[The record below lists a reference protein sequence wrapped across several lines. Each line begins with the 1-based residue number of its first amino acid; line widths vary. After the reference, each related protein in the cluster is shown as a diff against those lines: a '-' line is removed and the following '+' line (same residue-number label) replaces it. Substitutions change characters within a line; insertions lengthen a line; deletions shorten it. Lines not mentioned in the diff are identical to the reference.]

1 MQWYYNILA
10 RRPYLMVLFITVFC
24 TACIIV
30 SLTTNTLPDFTD
42 PTLGFETRGTDIGKR
57 LIAWHNL
64 IQETGPSNLLVAN
77 PSDLQHQAE
86 RNEYGINDYHHS
98 IGRKNR
104 RNRKRKN
111 RKQRKN
117 QRQRSRNKT
126 ELANEIITFKNR
138 LRPKAKNHSAP
149 NEGAERYNASAG
161 MSWHGDNGVFKDYEI
176 TNDTSSSLASSSV
189 SSNTSRSNEH
199 GIYGLNMTFVDE
211 DDHRERI
218 QTKKSTWIILQR
230 AELPSAS
237 DSGESIRLPIEG
249 YFCDSPAKEYSH
261 FVVERVGPNATDSLF
276 DINGILA
283 MCVLQDQITKV
294 PYYEEYCEREMIS
307 NNCCRPWS
315 LANYATLLA
324 NKSSCFDLTH
334 EDILLLQNLLLTCFE
349 YFHDLKLS
357 NDCSE
362 RKCFAPPECTRKNIV
377 FNILHY
383 LTDYNIIKV
392 NETNIFLKFS
402 MIFVPVSHARKILP
416 LFHEWEKV
424 DLSNELV
431 RVAAMD
437 LGLENELF
445 NELLLTDVWLVAL
458 GGIFVMTCM
467 WLYTTSLFVT
477 IMTCIAVIFSLGLA
491 YFVYTLV
498 FEMSF
503 FPYMNLLAVV
513 VIIGIG
519 ADDAFIFVKIWQ
531 CVLTERFSK
540 TSTITTK
547 SLANPE
553 PEQTETLQNL
563 MALTL
568 KHAAISMFV
577 TSITT
582 AGAFYASYTSYITAI
597 KCFGIFAGTAVITN
611 YFLMI
616 TWLPASISIMERFT
630 SFTTCSK
637 LQIQK
642 LLIMLN
648 KSINSFCT
656 KLELWITTA
665 ILNYAPILFTLFGI
679 AGICCGVVVLYK
691 PGLQLPESSHFQ
703 LFVSNHPFEVYN
715 SKLKNEFWF
724 EKAMANSE
732 NYKMPLRF
740 VWGIQPTDDG
750 DYDNPFAY
758 GNLHYDNNFNVSTK
772 NAQLW
777 LLQFCQNLRKQ
788 PFYQLTF
795 GMLLPNCFIENFITL
810 MERMCVNSMDDTDR
824 TPCCDISKFP
834 YEPEV
839 FDICL
844 PQIISS
850 LYATPREYF
859 WPGVAG
865 PKFMASP
872 RLMENTTLSEEMVNN
887 TLDTTMANMTT
898 PPPIVKALV
907 VEFES
912 NVSFSTQYDKVKA
925 FVQEVEY
932 WFENELK
939 SAPVEMQN
947 GWFISDLKFYDVQNT
962 LPSSTLVAIC
972 VAMSASLVVLLL
984 VTLNILISLY
994 AVVTVLLTIFVTV
1007 AILIMLG
1014 WKLNIL
1020 ESVTVSTAIGLA
1032 VDFSLHY
1039 GIHYRLSP
1047 SCERLAATQFSLS
1060 RIIGPTAMAAITT
1073 GIAGALMLFSSVL
1086 PYRQIGIF
1094 LLVVMSVSWSYS
1106 TFFLMSLLKL
1116 FGPQYGFMQFQY
1128 PRVKK
1133 RSATNGIKF
1142 YERKPNY
1149 ITAREQLL
1157 TPSSSAVG
1165 ELINSESHELE
1176 SLTSN
1181 SLIKTISGTECSAQ
1195 SFSLDYEHLLNNK
1208 KSANTLASPVPSHQQ
1223 HHHTHKCPAFRNGTT
1238 AQTSS
1243 ANTTTTA
1250 LTMALNA
1257 SSDVDLETESSKP
1270 EIIVCRNHL
1279 EETRS

>member
-10 RRPYLMVLFITVFC
+10 KRPYLMVLFIAVFC

-64 IQETGPSNLLVAN
+64 IQETGLVAN
-77 PSDLQHQAE
+77 PSDLQHQTECYDMKHYA
-86 RNEYGINDYHHS
+86 S
-98 IGRKNR
+98 ISRPKNR

-111 RKQRKN
+111 CKQKKN
-117 QRQRSRNKT
+117 NRQRSRNKT
-126 ELANEIITFKNR
+126 QLANEIKAFKNR
-138 LRPKAKNHSAP
+138 LKPKSYKNHSEVIDGA
-149 NEGAERYNASAG
+149 AERYNNSSAD
-161 MSWHGDNGVFKDYEI
+161 MAWHGDNGIFKDYEI
-176 TNDTSSSLASSSV
+176 TNDTSSTKTSSTLSTT
-189 SSNTSRSNEH
+189 NRSNEH

-218 QTKKSTWIILQR
+218 QTKKSTWILLQR
-230 AELPSAS
+230 EELPPAL
-237 DSGESIRLPIEG
+237 ESNENTRSSIEE

-261 FVVERVGPNATDSLF
+261 FVVERIGPNSTDSLF

-283 MCVLQDQITKV
+283 MCELQDQITKV
-294 PYYEEYCEREMIS
+294 PNYNEYCDREMIS

-315 LANYATLLA
+315 LPNYAALLA

-334 EDILLLQNLLLTCFE
+334 EDILLLQNLLLTC
-349 YFHDLKLS
+349 YDYYHDLKLS
-357 NDCSE
+357 NDCSK
-362 RKCFAPPECTRKNIV
+362 RKCYAPPECTRKDIV

-383 LTDYNIIKV
+383 LTDYNIIKI
-392 NETNIFLKFS
+392 NETSIFLKFS

-582 AGAFYASYTSYITAI
+582 AGAFYASYISYITAI

-630 SFTTCSK
+630 LFTTCSK

-642 LLIMLN
+642 ILIMLN

-665 ILNYAPILFTLFGI
+665 ILNYAPILFTVFGI

-691 PGLQLPESSHFQ
+691 PGLQLPENAHFQ

-772 NAQLW
+772 NAQIW
-777 LLQFCQNLRKQ
+777 LLQFCQNLRQQ

-810 MERMCVNSMDDTDR
+810 MERMCVNSMDNTDR

-834 YEPEV
+834 YEPDV

-865 PKFMASP
+865 PKFMAPPPP
-872 RLMENTTLSEEMVNN
+872 RLEQNNTYNEEMVNN
-887 TLDTTMANMTT
+887 TLLDATMTNITTL
-898 PPPIVKALV
+898 PPIVKALV

-912 NVSFSTQYDKVKA
+912 NVSFSTSYDRVKA
-925 FVQEVEY
+925 FVEEVES
-932 WFENELK
+932 WFINELK
-939 SAPVEMQN
+939 TAPAEMQN

-962 LPSSTLVAIC
+962 LPSCTLVAIS

-1094 LLVVMSVSWSYS
+1094 LLLVMSVSWSYS

-1195 SFSLDYEHLLNNK
+1195 SFCLDYEHLLNSK
-1208 KSANTLASPVPSHQQ
+1208 KSSANVMASPVPSH
-1223 HHHTHKCPAFRNGTT
+1223 HHKCPAFRNGTT

-1243 ANTTTTA
+1243 STTTTA
-1250 LTMALNA
+1250 LT
-1257 SSDVDLETESSKP
+1257 SSVNISEGPIESESKP
-1270 EIIVCRNHL
+1270 EIIIGRQTI

>member
-1 MQWYYNILA
+1 MQWYFGILA
-10 RRPYLMVLFITVFC
+10 RRPYLMVLFISVFC

-30 SLTTNTLPDFTD
+30 SLTTNNLPDFTD
-42 PTLGFETRGTDIGKR
+42 PTLGFETRGTEIGKR

-64 IQETGPSNLLVAN
+64 IQETGPSNLLVEN
-77 PSDLQHQAE
+77 PSDLQPPSE
-86 RNEYGINDYHHS
+86 RNGFDYQS
-98 IGRKNR
+98 LARQKNR

-111 RKQRKN
+111 RKPKKN
-117 QRQRSRNKT
+117 KQRNKNKT
-126 ELANEIITFKNR
+126 DLANEIMTFKKR
-138 LRPKAKNHSAP
+138 LRHKNHNANRNRTQQGDQHHLNSSSGSSA
-149 NEGAERYNASAG
+149 
-161 MSWHGDNGVFKDYEI
+161 WHGDHGIFRDYEI
-176 TNDTSSSLASSSV
+176 TNDSAALANV
-189 SSNTSRSNEH
+189 SKAEEES
-199 GIYGLNMTFVDE
+199 IYGLNKTFVE
-211 DDHRERI
+211 DDEASKI
-218 QTKKSTWIILQR
+218 KKSRWTLLQK
-230 AELPSAS
+230 AELPPAP
-237 DSGESIRLPIEG
+237 ESEENIRLPIEG

-261 FVVERVGPNATDSLF
+261 FVVERIGPNATDSLF
-276 DINGILA
+276 DLNGILA
-283 MCVLQDQITKV
+283 MCQLQEQITKV
-294 PYYEEYCEREMIS
+294 KDYGEYCDREMLS

-315 LANYATLLA
+315 LPNYAALLA

-362 RKCFAPPECTRKNIV
+362 RRCYAPSECTRKNIV

-383 LTDYNIIKV
+383 LTDINILKI
-392 NETNIFLKFS
+392 NDTNIFLKYS
-402 MIFVPVSHARKILP
+402 MIFVPVSHTRQILP

-424 DLSNELV
+424 DLSNEIV

-531 CVLTERFSK
+531 CVLTERFTK
-540 TSTITTK
+540 TSTVTTK

-553 PEQTETLQNL
+553 SEQTETLQNL

-582 AGAFYASYTSYITAI
+582 TGAFYASYTSYITAI

-611 YFLMI
+611 YFLMV

-630 SFTTCSK
+630 SITTCSK

-642 LLIMLN
+642 FLIMIN

-656 KLELWITTA
+656 KLELFITAT

-679 AGICCGVVVLYK
+679 IGICCGLVVLYK
-691 PGLQLPESSHFQ
+691 PGLQLPENAHFQ
-703 LFVSNHPFEVYN
+703 LFVSNHPFEIYN
-715 SKLKNEFWF
+715 SKLKHEFWF
-724 EKAMANSE
+724 EKTMANSE

-740 VWGIQPTDDG
+740 VWGIKPIDDG

-772 NAQLW
+772 AAQIW
-777 LLQFCQNLRKQ
+777 LLQFCQNLRQQ

-872 RLMENTTLSEEMVNN
+872 RTLDINNTLLSEEISPNS
-887 TLDTTMANMTT
+887 TLESTVANVTTTT

-912 NVSFSTQYDKVKA
+912 NVSFSTHYDKVKQ
-925 FVQEVEY
+925 FVEDVET
-932 WFENELK
+932 WFQDELK
-939 SAPVEMQN
+939 TAPPEMQD
-947 GWFISDLKFYDVQNT
+947 GWFVSDLKFYDVQKS
-962 LPSSTLVAIC
+962 LPTCTLVAIS

-994 AVVTVLLTIFVTV
+994 AVITVLLTIFVTV

-1133 RSATNGIKF
+1133 RSATNGGIKF

-1149 ITAREQLL
+1149 IKAREQLL

-1181 SLIKTISGTECSAQ
+1181 SMIKTISGTECSAQ
-1195 SFSLDYEHLLNNK
+1195 SFSLDCEHLLNNK
-1208 KSANTLASPVPSHQQ
+1208 KSNANLASPVATSHHHHHQ
-1223 HHHTHKCPAFRNGTT
+1223 HHQPTQYHNNKCRNGTP
-1238 AQTSS
+1238 
-1243 ANTTTTA
+1243 ANTA
-1250 LTMALNA
+1250 LNLNA
-1257 SSDVDLETESSKP
+1257 SSSGGVNISITTPIDGGIDDKLDTRKFV
-1270 EIIVCRNHL
+1270 
-1279 EETRS
+1279 EETSS